1 MGTNRKSR
9 REPELVPPLDFH
21 PPSNGEF
28 CPQPPTPRAV
38 EAEKRFWRM
47 VEDNHRRLGMTRR
60 EFARSSCGMAAAL
73 LAINQ
78 AACSSTGKPGPSQRA
93 TGGGAGCGPMGCGP
107 GTG

>member
-28 CPQPPTPRAV
+28 SPLPPTPRAV
-38 EAEKRFWRM
+38 EAEKRFWQM
-47 VEDNHRRLGMTRR
+47 LEDNHRRLGMTRR
-60 EFARSSCGMAAAL
+60 QFALSSCGMAAAL

-78 AACSSTGKPGPSQRA
+78 TGRSEEHTSELQSQSNLVCRLL
-93 TGGGAGCGPMGCGP
+93 
-107 GTG
+107 